1 MSFFGRFSTYLV
13 KIFIS
18 IAWIDNN
25 EPINYLK
32 LSSKNPIHV
41 KECWSKVKVTGV
53 KILSFGVHYRLFLT
67 KSRILLEFCLIPY
80 LLYTKFWA
88 ISRLANGH
96 LLIRGIRRSAPNPL
110 ICLFIGP
117 MKFHIGDFYCNS

>member
-18 IAWIDNN
+18 IAWNDNN
-25 EPINYLK
+25 EPIDYLK
-32 LSSKNPIHV
+32 LSSKNPIYV

-110 ICLFIGP
+110 ICLF
-117 MKFHIGDFYCNS
+117 FHRWNKVNSTPSR